1 MYSIVL
7 CPILWIS
14 HTIFLFGLLFNREIS
29 WIGQVRD
36 DHAVPLTLALRDL
49 WPQTVVGCASLG
61 LVLASQPWA
70 LWYVFLVAGG
80 PALSALFATV
90 TAWPALGGLAAR
102 MGIGRVPE
110 ETVTPEDLLELALPA
125 INSESQPP
133 LTSSV

>member
-1 MYSIVL
+1 
-7 CPILWIS
+7 
-14 HTIFLFGLLFNREIS
+14 
-29 WIGQVRD
+29 
-36 DHAVPLTLALRDL
+36 LTLALRDL

-70 LWYVFLVAGG
+70 LPYVFLLAGG
-80 PALSALFATV
+80 PAVSALFATV